1 MTEFTLSQADWRIVA
16 VFMLLVL
23 FSEGFHMFGGGR

>member
-16 VFMLLVL
+16 VFLLLVL
-23 FSEGFHMFGGGR
+23 FSQGFGIFGGGR